1 MNLLPKVSS
10 EFSSSKY
17 WEDFFKKRTRSFE
30 WYGNYLELCGI
41 LHRYMKE
48 KDDILVIGCGNSD
61 LSSQIYS
68 AGFKKLTNID
78 ISKTVIKQMT
88 NRHADKQEMKWMEMD
103 VTKMGF
109 DDGHYS
115 VVLDKGTLDAMM
127 SDDSCDVTIDSM
139 FAEIDRVLRTGGR
152 YICITLAQD
161 HVIRKILEYFPPNN
175 YLVRI
180 HKVWTSTAEQTTE
193 MPVFAFV
200 LTKFMKL
207 PSKIIEVCFD
217 DSTKPTR
224 VESESEAIEM
234 VKSQQYYAMLK
245 NQLSNNE
252 ASSDVPAIQLFTNQV
267 HQARYTMHVVDL
279 KDHHPAQ
286 KFGIFIIPQGREMEW
301 LFTSVVGRLQVAK
314 SARFMRLVFVAL
326 NRNHKYVDMQAI
338 QDELST
344 KVMELAP
351 PKLSS
356 TYKVPFVT
364 VGDNV
369 GERNVRYQ
377 SGGSGGII
385 VENYVGDA
393 GVWYRQL
400 IFDDKQ
406 SQIQSV
412 VRLKKKPGD
421 GVVGNSSSRR
431 TIKHSILAGKKRK
444 SKSDLFPDASHLAS
458 NYSQIM
464 VAGLTSVMWVSFLVN
479 EPSDEF
485 RVLIIGLGGGT
496 LSLYLLHCFPHC
508 HVTAVELD
516 PEIATVA
523 QEWFGLSNP
532 TFEGRLQINVGDGF
546 EFVRNLA
553 MENQDSAILFDMVA
567 IDANCNDPSQSLICP
582 PQVFIS
588 DVFLTS
594 VIEVLKENGG
604 LFLNVLCRDPSTK
617 TGVIKSLKEFFPQI
631 YKAECHEDVNEVM
644 LCFGEQ
650 ANDELMKRKI
660 MTWLDKGNSW
670 EKQLKSSVP
679 DFEITSFL
687 HNLTIV

>member
-1 MNLLPKVSS
+1 

-48 KDDILVIGCGNSD
+48 KGTLKNSFFLDDILVIGCGNSD

-180 HKVWTSTAEQTTE
+180 HKGIWIFISLNGKMWVAYPILSNW
-193 MPVFAFV
+193 
-200 LTKFMKL
+200 
-207 PSKIIEVCFD
+207 I
-217 DSTKPTR
+217 
-224 VESESEAIEM
+224 EAIEM

-252 ASSDVPAIQLFTNQV
+252 ASSDVPAIQLFTSGKMELVDLGAATHYNNTTDQV

-421 GVVGNSSSRR
+421 GGNSSSRR

-553 MENQDSAILFDMVA
+553 MENQDSASPVLFDMVA

-644 LCFGEQ
+644 L
-650 ANDELMKRKI
+650 
-660 MTWLDKGNSW
+660 
-670 EKQLKSSVP
+670 
-679 DFEITSFL
+679 
-687 HNLTIV
+687 

>member
-180 HKVWTSTAEQTTE
+180 HKVRVWTSTAEQTTE

-344 KVMELAP
+344 KVMELSADW
-351 PKLSS
+351 L
-356 TYKVPFVT
+356 
-364 VGDNV
+364 
-369 GERNVRYQ
+369 
-377 SGGSGGII
+377 
-385 VENYVGDA
+385 
-393 GVWYRQL
+393 
-400 IFDDKQ
+400 
-406 SQIQSV
+406 
-412 VRLKKKPGD
+412 RLET
-421 GVVGNSSSRR
+421 SY
-431 TIKHSILAGKKRK
+431 
-444 SKSDLFPDASHLAS
+444 ASHLAS

-464 VAGLTSVMWVSFLVN
+464 VAGLTSVIN

-594 VIEVLKENGG
+594 VIEVLKENGTCG

-644 LCFGEQ
+644 LCF
-650 ANDELMKRKI
+650 
-660 MTWLDKGNSW
+660 
-670 EKQLKSSVP
+670 
-679 DFEITSFL
+679 
-687 HNLTIV
+687 